1 MLNVPICV
9 FITGDLAFYETL
21 VGKEGMD
28 KAHCHWYKLK
38 SAKWQEYAHA
48 RGMGWYLEEMKQVYV
63 SIIDMNKKQNG
74 VKSSMLI
81 DCIKLEIYIF
91 PVLYATL
98 GLANRLLKDMIDYAD
113 LVVEDTTEVLK

>member
-1 MLNVPICV
+1 
-9 FITGDLAFYETL
+9 
-21 VGKEGMD
+21 
-28 KAHCHWYKLK
+28 
-38 SAKWQEYAHA
+38 
-48 RGMGWYLEEMKQVYV
+48 MGWYLEEMKQVYV

-74 VKSSMLI
+74 VKSYLLI

>member
-1 MLNVPICV
+1 
-9 FITGDLAFYETL
+9 
-21 VGKEGMD
+21 
-28 KAHCHWYKLK
+28 
-38 SAKWQEYAHA
+38 
-48 RGMGWYLEEMKQVYV
+48 MGWYLEEMKQVYV

-74 VKSSMLI
+74 VKSYLLI

-91 PVLYATL
+91 PVLYVTL